1 MAEDIAKAIGAVL
14 GLIIVVFLRM
24 VIVTWA
30 WNMFM
35 PMVFGLT
42 DIGLLHGLAFSLLIS
57 SLRSNINWKKE
68 E

>member
-1 MAEDIAKAIGAVL
+1 MAEDIAKAIGAIL
-14 GLIIVVFLRM
+14 GLIIVVYFRM

-30 WNMFM
+30 WNMVM

-42 DIGLLHGLAFSLLIS
+42 KIGLLHGLAFSLLIS